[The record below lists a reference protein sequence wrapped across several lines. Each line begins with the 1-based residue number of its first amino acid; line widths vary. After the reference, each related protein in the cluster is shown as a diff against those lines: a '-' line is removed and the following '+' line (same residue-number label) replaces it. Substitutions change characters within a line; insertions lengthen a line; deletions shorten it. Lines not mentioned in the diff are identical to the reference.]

1 MIHYFDLNFYCT
13 VNCNHVAQFDC
24 LQSLVFQNKRSQ
36 YLKIIPYFM
45 TSARRHK
52 SIYLNETMPNART
65 KRLPFYCGVAQ
76 WTDVCGFPSISFIV
90 QVVKASHL
98 SISLSLSLSISLWIS
113 LSIVTL
119 FVNGG
124 PRKPSSWKRL
134 YSKIGRLLI
143 WSTTTTIGKFEVST
157 LFQQAVINTWIW
169 WIWADR

>member
-1 MIHYFDLNFYCT
+1 MIHYFGLNFYCT

-45 TSARRHK
+45 TSARRHM

-65 KRLPFYCGVAQ
+65 KRLPFFCGVAQ

-98 SISLSLSLSISLWIS
+98 SIYLSLYREYTCKRGSQKTIFLI
-113 LSIVTL
+113 TL
-119 FVNGG
+119 VLENWQTANLVNDDNN
-124 PRKPSSWKRL
+124 WK
-134 YSKIGRLLI
+134 I
-143 WSTTTTIGKFEVST
+143 WSFYAIS
-157 LFQQAVINTWIW
+157 ASSN
-169 WIWADR
+169 